1 MKLEIIA
8 ITQCNKIKLIKIDKK
23 RSCFFRAWI
32 KVSRF
37 ATTWHNDCKYAYRIL
52 K

>member
-23 RSCFFRAWI
+23 RSCVFE
-32 KVSRF
+32 
-37 ATTWHNDCKYAYRIL
+37 HGL
-52 K
+52 KSLALQQLGIMTANMLTES